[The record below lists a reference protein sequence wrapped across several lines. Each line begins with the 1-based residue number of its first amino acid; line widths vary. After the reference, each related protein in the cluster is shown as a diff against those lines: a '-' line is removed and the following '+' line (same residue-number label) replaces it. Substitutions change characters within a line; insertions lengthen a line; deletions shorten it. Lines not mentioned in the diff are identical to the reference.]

1 MWRILEYRTGQLIWL
16 RNLDNI
22 SGHKIKENR
31 LCLVRKV
38 YDEDIIDLRTL
49 STIYY
54 DKEKNI
60 PVRNLKEA
68 QLVIQNLFE
77 SKIRESGQ
85 YVIFEPD
92 KDNTINFSFT
102 FGNMISK
109 KINLEEFQHEAL
121 LDRNNNP
128 VYVSEEKELEL
139 SFKEAEAIAKDII
152 YYFNLESK
160 IEKFL
165 GDKDKEK
172 SVQ

>member
-1 MWRILEYRTGQLIWL
+1 MEYRTGQLIWL

-31 LCLVRKV
+31 LCLVRKI
-38 YDEDIIDLRTL
+38 YDEEIIDLRTL

-54 DKEKNI
+54 DKGKNI

-121 LDRNNNP
+121 LDRNNNS

-160 IEKFL
+160 TKKFL
-165 GDKDKEK
+165 DDKEKEK